1 MQNHSIYKL
10 LFLIGIITFFSA
22 CDKDFIEI
30 GSNVIGDD
38 HFGLIKDDSQ
48 TVLAY
53 NTTTGEVETSNQPIN
68 SLGYY
73 NSPFFGKTKASV
85 VSQVLLDTVN
95 QTIGTN
101 PTVTKVELSL
111 PYFSRLIS
119 KDATTSD
126 STYELDSVQGF
137 SIANDKKVFNK
148 FKLSV
153 YENNYT
159 LRDLD
164 AALNFL
170 DVQRYF
176 SGETAVFDAYKN
188 PVRLNEDA
196 DLTQNNEFIY
206 SSAEIK
212 TYKTVDGAQV
222 VDTRSVPGMRLK
234 LRNDFF
240 QNKLFGT
247 GAAGKFFNNSVF
259 KDYFRG
265 LYFKAEE
272 ASTSPNQGS
281 MSLLNF
287 KKGKIIVTYTVTVT
301 SSTGVASTKE
311 KKFAISLGG
320 NSVNLLEND
329 YSSGYTSGLASNANA
344 TTGAY
349 NLFPKGGEGSMA
361 IIKLFGD
368 QDIKGWDKTTGA
380 FVAGP
385 NQISDE
391 LEDLRH
397 PADKKKLL
405 INEANLTFYIDKD
418 KMTGATEPNR
428 IYLYDL
434 NNNRPLIDYYLD
446 YSVASNS
453 KNNKYFHGGII
464 EKTAATSAYDKR
476 GIKYKIRLTN
486 HVMNLISN
494 DSTNVRLG
502 LVVTESIGI
511 TSNAKLKNSIS
522 VANPFNK
529 YPSAAVYN
537 PLGTVLFGNN
547 IPVTDPNYEKRLK
560 LEIYYTKP
568 D

>member
-1 MQNHSIYKL
+1 M
-10 LFLIGIITFFSA
+10 
-22 CDKDFIEI
+22 
-30 GSNVIGDD
+30 
-38 HFGLIKDDSQ
+38 
-48 TVLAY
+48 
-53 NTTTGEVETSNQPIN
+53 
-68 SLGYY
+68 
-73 NSPFFGKTKASV
+73 
-85 VSQVLLDTVN
+85 
-95 QTIGTN
+95 
-101 PTVTKVELSL
+101 
-111 PYFSRLIS
+111 
-119 KDATTSD
+119 
-126 STYELDSVQGF
+126 
-137 SIANDKKVFNK
+137 
-148 FKLSV
+148 
-153 YENNYT
+153 
-159 LRDLD
+159 
-164 AALNFL
+164 
-170 DVQRYF
+170 
-176 SGETAVFDAYKN
+176 
-188 PVRLNEDA
+188 
-196 DLTQNNEFIY
+196 
-206 SSAEIK
+206 
-212 TYKTVDGAQV
+212 
-222 VDTRSVPGMRLK
+222 
-234 LRNDFF
+234 
-240 QNKLFGT
+240 
-247 GAAGKFFNNSVF
+247 
-259 KDYFRG
+259 
-265 LYFKAEE
+265 
-272 ASTSPNQGS
+272 
-281 MSLLNF
+281 
-287 KKGKIIVTYTVTVT
+287 
-301 SSTGVASTKE
+301 
-311 KKFAISLGG
+311 
-320 NSVNLLEND
+320 NLLEND
-329 YSSGYTSGLASNANA
+329 YSSGYTSGLVSNANA

-349 NLFPKGGEGSMA
+349 NLFPKGGEGSMT

-486 HVMNLISN
+486 HVMNLVSN

>member
-1 MQNHSIYKL
+1 MQNKSIYKL
-10 LFLIGIITFFSA
+10 LFLVGIVAFFTA
-22 CDKDFIEI
+22 CDKDFNEI
-30 GSNVIGDD
+30 GSDVIGDD
-38 HFGLIKDDSQ
+38 HFGLIKDSV

-53 NTTTGEVETSNQPIN
+53 NTSIGQVETSNQPIN

-95 QTIGTN
+95 QTIGIN
-101 PTVTKVELSL
+101 PTVKKVELSL
-111 PYFSRLIS
+111 PYFSHLIS
-119 KDATTSD
+119 KDATTGD
-126 STYELDSVQGF
+126 STYELDSIQGF

-148 FKLSV
+148 FKLNV

-170 DVQRYF
+170 DVQRYY

-188 PVRLNEDA
+188 PVSLND
-196 DLTQNNEFIY
+196 DSSLSQNEEFMY

-234 LRNDFF
+234 LRNNFF
-240 QNKLFGT
+240 QDKLFGA
-247 GAAGKFFNNSVF
+247 GAAGKLFNNSVF

-265 LYFKAEE
+265 IYFKAD
-272 ASTSPNQGS
+272 ASSTSPNEGS
-281 MSLLNF
+281 MCLLNF
-287 KKGKIIVTYTVTVT
+287 KKAKIIVTYTVDVT
-301 SSTGVASTKE
+301 NSTTGVVTQKE
-311 KKFAISLGG
+311 KKFGISLGG

-329 YSSGYTSGLASNANA
+329 YSSVYTSGIASNSDAA
-344 TTGAY
+344 TGAY

-368 QDIKGWDKTTGA
+368 QDDRGYSSAGTPT
-380 FVAGP
+380 VGP
-385 NQISDE
+385 NGIPDE
-391 LEDLRH
+391 LDDLRH
-397 PADKKKLL
+397 PSDGKELL
-405 INEANLTFYIDKD
+405 VNEANITFYIDKD
-418 KMTGATEPNR
+418 KMAGTLEPNR

-434 NNNRPLIDYYLD
+434 NNHRPILDYYTD
-446 YSVASNS
+446 FSVATIA
-453 KNNKYFHGGII
+453 KNNKYVHGGII
-464 EKTAATSAYDKR
+464 EKNAAASPYDKR

-486 HVMNLISN
+486 HMMNLISK

-502 LVVTESIGI
+502 LVVTESIAI
-511 TSNAKLKNSIS
+511 ASNAKLKNPVS
-522 VANPFNK
+522 VANPFSK
-529 YPSAAVYN
+529 FPSAAVYN

-547 IPVTDPNYEKRLK
+547 IPSTDPNYAKRLK

-568 D
+568 N